1 MVNLIINSVIQDILL
16 NVIQKAIQYYNKK
29 DLKK

>member
-1 MVNLIINSVIQDILL
+1 MVNLIINYVIQDILL